1 MKGAISSSG
10 ASVSGSVGGQK
21 GSVGVGSNGT
31 VSLGVDFGGAKL
43 GVTNDYGGAGTI
55 GFGGQSVTWG
65 TTGGNIKLGIGGF
78 EVIVEARN
86 CVVVET
92 KKIAG
97 MIVSQRS
104 YPDPGCKPPTP
115 TPTPTSSPTSS
126 PNDGSFKPGETPPFD
141 PKCRYSVSILCLG
154 PGTEY
159 IDCIGYGSSESTQGF
174 SFKTQQPAPGTYGKF
189 GARNK
194 HSWRDYY
201 VYTIVLNPSPVGYV
215 EIRQLGGSRPVAK
228 GDLIK
233 GAGPWYKDDA
243 PKIGS
248 SVTTYGAAYYSDY
261 WTSAHNLNSAQA
273 TVFCATFMNQWPM
286 QGWSDYAI
294 KIDQKCPGERDWT
307 PMIPPVLLL
316 TIPRLGLP
324 SAGNRPPMPESC
336 CESLKA
342 DIEDIKS
349 VLATKEMLAKKLTFP
364 WRLRM
369 PGGEGDEIITDYP
382 NLARCI
388 AQMID
393 HLGIHPPKLS
403 IKDINNAIAG
413 DQSINNQF
421 PSATQGFEALMAQVW
436 DANADVDT
444 LTNFLYRLSWLC
456 VQQSMNLAVV
466 SSDIQCIKDMVG
478 GRTKPGTATLVTPFN
493 IGAGVNESS
502 TKGKGFGKGSGGIDQ
517 KIDVNTE
524 LSTESLLPDFLKIRE
539 NPVVIETFDGDKDV
553 VDMLSMLILKVET
566 LLAR

>member
-10 ASVSGSVGGQK
+10 ASVSGPVGGQK

-65 TTGGNIKLGIGGF
+65 PEGGNIKLGVGGF
-78 EVIVEARN
+78 DVIVEARD

-92 KKIAG
+92 KRIAG

-104 YPDPGCKPPTP
+104 YPDPGCKQPQQPQQPTLTPNSDGTKKPWEICYPINNSDGYTLLLIELTKMVSGRTQTEQLSPGDWSWTYGFEHTITYVWNNVIRIGTETTIAKRWDSHPRAGGADVDPTP
-115 TPTPTSSPTSS
+115 IDETIVTIKQVAKVWSKHEGYARSDRFRGMYFIPPRPTGIPPLINGFRVAGWFGQEWEIVNAPDGCPKKDPTLPTPSPE
-126 PNDGSFKPGETPPFD
+126 P
-141 PKCRYSVSILCLG
+141 ILILR
-154 PGTEY
+154 
-159 IDCIGYGSSESTQGF
+159 IS
-174 SFKTQQPAPGTYGKF
+174 
-189 GARNK
+189 
-194 HSWRDYY
+194 
-201 VYTIVLNPSPVGYV
+201 
-215 EIRQLGGSRPVAK
+215 
-228 GDLIK
+228 
-233 GAGPWYKDDA
+233 
-243 PKIGS
+243 
-248 SVTTYGAAYYSDY
+248 
-261 WTSAHNLNSAQA
+261 
-273 TVFCATFMNQWPM
+273 
-286 QGWSDYAI
+286 
-294 KIDQKCPGERDWT
+294 
-307 PMIPPVLLL
+307 
-316 TIPRLGLP
+316 LP
-324 SAGNRPPMPESC
+324 SAGNTPPMPESC

-349 VLATKEMLAKKLTFP
+349 VLATKEMLAKNLTFP

-369 PGGEGDEIITDYP
+369 PGGEGDEVITDYP

-524 LSTESLLPDFLKIRE
+524 LSTESLLPNFLKIRE